1 MKPGRLNHIRVAT
14 LSKPLPGGEGL
25 GWGFGAALYPHRRT
39 PTPLRLGGTP
49 PSLTAPPLMG
59 RGEVA

>member
-1 MKPGRLNHIRVAT
+1 MKQGFLNHIDVAT
-14 LSKPLPGGEGL
+14 HLKPLPSGEGL
-25 GWGFGAALYPHRRT
+25 GWGLGVGFRAQRRT